1 VPASPEHLEA
11 ARPHI
16 ADGTNA
22 WNNQAFPDRVDADV
36 ALCQAP
42 TYLQRSFGSKL
53 PQAYFAKLRMFNSAV
68 SKARSLLGWMRSEY
82 SPDIHHAVIGR
93 GGEAIR
99 AILALTSLI
108 AIVACVG
115 AAIALAQIR
124 SLKSDVA
131 ALQHELAPLKDRLAE
146 LEQAEKTRRESEQQ
160 QSAKDEPVGDK
171 NARSGEMRAAWELSA
186 DEAQL
191 VREYIKPAPSTG
203 APANAV
209 KVGDIV
215 DGAMIPLPSPVTD
228 KIPKLLGAR
237 FAIRNGT
244 IIIVRKASHQVDAV
258 LAPN

>member
-1 VPASPEHLEA
+1 MPASPEHLEA

-93 GGEAIR
+93 AGEAFR
-99 AILALTSLI
+99 AILALTSPI

-115 AAIALAQIR
+115 AAIALTQIR
-124 SLKSDVA
+124 SLKSEVA
-131 ALQHELAPLKDRLAE
+131 GLQREFAPLKDRIAE
-146 LEQAEKTRRESEQQ
+146 LEQAKKARRESEQQ
-160 QSAKDEPVGDK
+160 QSAKDEPVVDK
-171 NARSGEMRAAWELSA
+171 ARSAETQAAWELSA
-186 DEAQL
+186 EEAQL
-191 VREYIKPAPSTG
+191 VRDYIKPAPSTG
-203 APANAV
+203 APANTV
-209 KVGDIV
+209 KVGDVV

-228 KIPKLLGAR
+228 KLPKLLGAR

-244 IIIVRKASHQVDAV
+244 IIIVRKGSHRADAV